1 MKHINFDKDDAEN
14 GKMIETKNA
23 RNGGYLVGRSHKEGG
38 IKGVNVDTGEP
49 IEVEG
54 GEVVITK
61 PAVDSK
67 KYYTLNGKKMKP
79 KEILSK
85 LNSDHGGVAFAK
97 GGKVGGK
104 KYLMGGVSDEN
115 IRDFFDDR
123 MRNPPFVIRSANDD
137 LDWDIY
143 KFLGSKKLADGEIAF
158 TLKDLINNSENSYEF
173 INCLKVG
180 DIFYIKGMRGR
191 SSMERGLQR
200 LNPNLK
206 FDFAEIPFILK
217 DILSDDGT
225 IVKTLV
231 FERSYIDEN
240 GNEINEVFDW
250 SRNDYG
256 FANDDVIAVPK
267 IDSESIATVSGTRDD
282 NYDNNPIN
290 SQDFLNGK
298 FVLYLGDNVPKL
310 TIVGYGIKTNSDKEV
325 TLKVKTWD
333 SGLTYNGL
341 RPYTEFDGK
350 DYVAGN
356 YDGYVVSVGDVWEIK
371 YNNIDAVG
379 NVGFVSEN
387 LAKQK
392 LSADGI
398 YVIPYAENTEYA
410 KEHQLFY
417 TDSTDPRFT
426 SGDILFVDEIIHTSK
441 SSPISGSTTQVVYI
455 IGFILTNLENGTISR
470 YCNEILVEDAE
481 TGVKSIV
488 GFPKF
493 IKPIKM
499 VTAENYGQPSIQL
512 SDEQKAVNKV
522 KKKDVRDA
530 QLYEILLEG
539 LSQEETKL
547 IVMKG
552 LISST
557 DKVKNLNI
565 DRRLNEIAVLK
576 AQYKLDGQTAL
587 NLLDQFETMYY
598 AQKSSRENKSG
609 DVAIN
614 GQPSELTPTQ
624 YERVR
629 SPEFID
635 WFGDWMTAYELGDYT
650 GVSKVI
656 NPRTAEPIVLFHGT
670 DADFTAWKF
679 NQFPAAYFG
688 DNRSYSEWFANLKS
702 QGGEGHMYECF
713 INIKNPIDMRQY
725 GLDNYRMGEI
735 LTYLEE
741 TYGLKPADIVP
752 ELKNLNEEQYEQ
764 VMNVN
769 LKAWQFVRRGIPFLN
784 FVKENTFY
792 DGILMFEDNGQDI
805 ITTIVDGESV
815 EVPNTTGSFVVFRE
829 GQIKWA
835 GATYFNSII
844 SDNRFAKGGK
854 IKSLAKKYKEM
865 DFVF

>member
-1 MKHINFDKDDAEN
+1 MKNTIFDKDDAEN

-23 RNGGYLVGRSHKEGG
+23 RNGGYLVGRSHKNGG

-61 PAVDSK
+61 PAVESN

-115 IRDFFDDR
+115 RREYFYER
-123 MRNPPFVIRSANDD
+123 NSNPPFMVRSSNDD
-137 LDWDIY
+137 LDYSIY
-143 KFLGSKKLADGEIAF
+143 KFLGSQKLADEGIVF
-158 TLKDLINNSENSYEF
+158 TLQDLFNNSESTYEF
-173 INCLKVG
+173 FDCLRVG
-180 DIFYIKGMRGR
+180 DIFYIKGMRGN
-191 SSMERGLQR
+191 STMERGLQR
-200 LNPNLK
+200 FNPNFK

-217 DILSDDGT
+217 DILSDDGLT
-225 IVKTLV
+225 ITTLV

-240 GNEINEVFDW
+240 GNEINEQFDW
-250 SRNDYG
+250 SRGDYG
-256 FANDDVIAVPK
+256 FANDDVVAVPK
-267 IDSESIATVSGTRDD
+267 IDSESILTFSGTRDD
-282 NYDNNPIN
+282 NYNINPIN

-298 FVLYLGDNVPKL
+298 FVLYLEDDRCKL
-310 TIVGYGIKTNSDKEV
+310 SVAGYGIKTNSYKEV
-325 TLKVKTWD
+325 TLKVKTWE
-333 SGLTYNGL
+333 SGITINGL
-341 RPYTEFDGK
+341 RAYTDAD
-350 DYVAGN
+350 DYVINN
-356 YDGYVVSVGDVWEIK
+356 YDGYVVAVGDVWEIK

-379 NVGFVSEN
+379 NVGFVPEN

-398 YVIPYAENTEYA
+398 YVIPYAPNEAEA
-410 KEHQLFY
+410 RDHQLFY

-426 SGDILFVDEIIHTSK
+426 SGDILFVDEVIHTSK
-441 SSPISGSTTQVVYI
+441 SGLISGSTTQVVYI
-455 IGFILTNLENGTISR
+455 IGFILTNLENNAISR
-470 YCNEILVEDAE
+470 YCTEILVEDAE

-488 GFPKF
+488 GFSKF
-493 IKPIKM
+493 IRPIKM
-499 VTAENYGQPSIQL
+499 VTAENYGQPIIQL
-512 SDEQKAVNKV
+512 SDEQKEISKV
-522 KKKDVRDA
+522 RKKDERDS

-539 LSQEETKL
+539 LSQEEAKL

-576 AQYKLDGQTAL
+576 AQYKLDSQTAL

-635 WFGDWMTAYELGDYT
+635 WFGDWMTAYELDDYT

-741 TYGLKPADIVP
+741 TYGLKPTDIVP

>member
-61 PAVDSK
+61 PAVDSNK
-67 KYYTLNGKKMKP
+67 HYTLNGKKMKP

-137 LDWDIY
+137 LDYDIY

-158 TLKDLINNSENSYEF
+158 TLRDLINNSENSYEF
-173 INCLKVG
+173 INSLRVG
-180 DIFYIKGMRGR
+180 DIFYIKGMRKN
-191 SSMERGLQR
+191 STMERGLQR

-282 NYDNNPIN
+282 NYHSNPIN

-298 FVLYLGDNVPKL
+298 FVLYLTDNNAKL
-310 TIVGYGIKTNSDKEV
+310 AIAGYGIKTNRDKEV

-341 RPYTEFDGK
+341 RPYTESDGK
-350 DYVAGN
+350 DYPIAN
-356 YDGYVVSVGDVWEIK
+356 YDGSLIAVGDVWEIE
-371 YNNIDAVG
+371 YNSNEY
-379 NVGFVSEN
+379 VSDVYFDEDN
-387 LAKQK
+387 LQKQK
-392 LSADGI
+392 LKEDGI
-398 YVIPYAENTEYA
+398 YVIPHSDDFLIATENN
-410 KEHQLFY
+410 LFNSSD
-417 TDSTDPRFT
+417 TRLLSPH
-426 SGDILFVDEIIHTSK
+426 ILFVFGLYDFLQLGL
-441 SSPISGSTTQVVYI
+441 SSTKTRQVVYI
-455 IGFILTNLENGTISR
+455 IGFIFIQTNGGTIKN
-470 YCNEILVEDAE
+470 YCEYFLVEDAE

-488 GFPKF
+488 KNPIFTM
-493 IKPIKM
+493 PIKM
-499 VTAENYGQPSIQL
+499 VTAENYGQPIIQL

-679 NQFPAAYFG
+679 NEFPAAYFG

-805 ITTIVDGESV
+805 ITTTVDGESV